1 MKNYFPLSFKYSKD
15 LISMIIGIIVYL
27 VVAAVAGV
35 LIWLAGAIG
44 GWVPVA
50 GPILGWILRVVSII
64 VEVYTVAGIVV
75 LVLAFLKIVK

>member
-15 LISMIIGIIVYL
+15 LVSMIIGIIIYL

-35 LIWLAGAIG
+35 LIWIAGLLG
-44 GWVPVA
+44 GWIPVA
-50 GPILGWILRVVSII
+50 GVILGWILRIVSII
-64 VEVYTVAGIVV
+64 VEVYTLAGIVI